1 MRDWPPVRH
10 PEKKESTMLTMP
22 HHHMP
27 TMMHHHRVGASERM
41 VRFWDAVGLAVLTI
55 AVILAILA
63 FGTPLL

>member
-1 MRDWPPVRH
+1 
-10 PEKKESTMLTMP
+10 MLTMP